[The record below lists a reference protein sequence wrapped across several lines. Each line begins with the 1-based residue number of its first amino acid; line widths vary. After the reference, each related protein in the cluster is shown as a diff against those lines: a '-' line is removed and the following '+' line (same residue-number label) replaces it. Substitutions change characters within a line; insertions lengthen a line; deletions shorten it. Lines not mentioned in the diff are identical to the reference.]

1 MPTYSEVTNI
11 QLLLKSIKT
20 YTKTINGANFLVV
33 VDDNSPDGISDL
45 ARQTAKILN
54 SPNFNVKIIKRKI
67 KDGYGKACIEGMK
80 YLISNDF
87 DFIMSMDSDLSHNP
101 RYLKKFVNKAASNSD
116 FIVGSRYI
124 DGGATPD
131 WSIIR
136 KLLSRYG
143 NYYARIFLGC
153 RISDYT
159 GGFNMY
165 SKNLL
170 EKIDLDSIN
179 ASGYGFLIELK
190 YKALMQAKNIF
201 QIPII
206 FHYRQNGKSKI
217 PKITIIKNFSL
228 VPRLK
233 FTVKK

>member
-1 MPTYSEVTNI
+1 
-11 QLLLKSIKT
+11 
-20 YTKTINGANFLVV
+20 
-33 VDDNSPDGISDL
+33 
-45 ARQTAKILN
+45 
-54 SPNFNVKIIKRKI
+54 
-67 KDGYGKACIEGMK
+67 MK

-87 DFIMSMDSDLSHNP
+87 DFIMSMDSDLSHNL
-101 RYLKKFVNKAASNSD
+101 RYLKNFVNKAASNSD

-131 WSIIR
+131 WSLIR

-143 NYYARIFLGC
+143 NYYARVFLGSK
-153 RISDYT
+153 ISDYT

-170 EKIDLDSIN
+170 EKIDLDRIN

-190 YKALMQAKNIF
+190 YKSLLQAKNIF

-206 FHYRQNGKSKI
+206 FHDRQNGKLKI